1 MIKFNEVRLTDEA
14 RSRIVLLYLGCKLH
28 RIKIGSIN
36 ILANKVIL
44 AGVTG
49 KKLTFNTAH
58 VIYDA
63 DELINFVY
71 DYIYDEM
78 KRILYLNYGGLNRLF
93 MKDEEGDR
101 LSSKGLMLKL
111 VNAIFD
117 FDFFDEVDDG
127 DVYIALDETVILHNN
142 AHTTSINHLKQSPNN
157 RHVELVNKAINEY

>member
-1 MIKFNEVRLTDEA
+1 MIKFNEVRLSDAA
-14 RSRIVLLYLGCKLH
+14 RSKIVLLYLGCKLH
-28 RIKIGSIN
+28 GIEFGNIN

-63 DELINFVY
+63 GELINFVY
-71 DYIYDEM
+71 DYIYDKM
-78 KRILYLNYGGLNRLF
+78 KRILYINNGGLNRLF
-93 MKDEEGDR
+93 MKNEDGDK

-111 VNAIFD
+111 VNEIFD

-127 DVYIALDETVILHNN
+127 DVYIAIDETVLLRNN
-142 AHTTSINHLKQSPNN
+142 SHTTSITHVKQGPNY
-157 RHVELVNKAINEY
+157 RHVELVNQAINEY